1 MNNLKLGSNNCF
13 NEKRGELDFEG
24 SEWCCFKKASTG
36 WWGPD
41 FQMLYRIA
49 DVFQRFSAYLFQIR
63 AICKNSGGMVIPG
76 AHLPRRWSP
85 LSGRIVLKSD
95 LHSIGSPGQ
104 AASVRYPRL
113 LQKPPGPGSYRPR
126 PLRRGTPSPLL
137 AFPPTDLRRGQLA
150 FRQ

>member
-24 SEWCCFKKASTG
+24 SEWCCFNKASMG

-41 FQMLYRIA
+41 FQMLYRTA

-85 LSGRIVLKSD
+85 LSGRIVLKS
-95 LHSIGSPGQ
+95 LTFHRQSWPSCICEVPQTTSETAWTWKLQ
-104 AASVRYPRL
+104 A
-113 LQKPPGPGSYRPR
+113 R